1 MERYKVITLVDI
13 TRSQPSRNET
23 DRLKLGQQSN
33 FNSLMQTIGL
43 RANVVDFV
51 DPVYKKGTL
60 PDPFDGKAA
69 YWTFEFTVEQDNV
82 FGTQDNPTL
91 LLDQD
96 LHGVPAVDQLNNT
109 IDMKVSV
116 FDTKSSNMNTFV
128 KKL

>member
-33 FNSLMQTIGL
+33 FNSILQTIGL
-43 RANVVDFV
+43 RANVIQFT
-51 DPVYKKGTL
+51 DPNYKKGSL
-60 PDPFDGKAA
+60 PEPFEGKAA

-82 FGTQDNPTL
+82 FSDENNSVGL
-91 LLDQD
+91 LLQD

-109 IDMKVSV
+109 VDMKVSI
-116 FDTKSSNMNTFV
+116 FDTKTDHMNTFIE
-128 KKL
+128 KL